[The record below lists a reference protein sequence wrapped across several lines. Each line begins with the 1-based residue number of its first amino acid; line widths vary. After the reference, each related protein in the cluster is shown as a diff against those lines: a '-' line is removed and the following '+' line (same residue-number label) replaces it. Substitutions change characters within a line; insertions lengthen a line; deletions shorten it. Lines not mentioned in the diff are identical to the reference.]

1 MPTNSGAARDENPQA
16 SSPQEADA
24 TEALKSIAR
33 HLNERAFTAAGELSP
48 DARFQMAIR
57 QAPDRRNLLEQLI
70 VEICPNGV
78 DAAAWSKWLRG
89 GKSPFPERP
98 LKKVGL
104 ATEWPSA
111 TLLRTTPRVTKQEK
125 KIERLREELEA
136 EERHLAYLKAHDNA
150 ALHWL
155 IVDQLIGI
163 MAPAFAMGPAW
174 TIMRAL
180 SAHLPDEEAKHLTR
194 HALDEHERQRAI
206 EEYRDLRKKETD
218 AMLAVL
224 DHFSGHPGFERALR
238 AALQNVVKQFEPRR
252 DEWTRSG
259 RRPRSKS
266 AMWETAHPEAQE
278 DRGSV
283 LDGLAQHPGP
293 SSTDGY

>member
-1 MPTNSGAARDENPQA
+1 MSEKSGAASDESPQA
-16 SSPQEADA
+16 RAPQDADL
-24 TEALKSIAR
+24 TEAIKSIAR
-33 HLNERAFTAAGELSP
+33 HLYERALTATGELSP
-48 DARFQMAIR
+48 DARFQLAIR
-57 QAPDRRNLLEQLI
+57 EAPDRRNLLEQLI

-78 DAAAWSKWLRG
+78 DAAVWSTWLRG

-252 DEWTRSG
+252 DEWTKSG
-259 RRPRSKS
+259 RTPRSRTAIQK
-266 AMWETAHPEAQE
+266 TAHPEAQQ
-278 DRGSV
+278 DRGRV
-283 LDGLAQHPGP
+283 LDGLAQDLGP